1 MSGCFGAKERPMR
14 SRWVIAACMFVVS
27 ACHAG
32 PSGGAH
38 EETRF
43 YRSDWTRGIDSRLR
57 LQEPAPQNITT
68 GELFGIRD
76 TLLKVSMNRSQ
87 DFSEVASGTPR
98 SEVSFSPVFRFVNG
112 RDYEVRWSTVI
123 PADYRFDSRQ
133 PELIAQLHQGGN
145 DGSPPFALLL
155 HNGKYEVDVRG
166 APGTPSR
173 SFAFGDPIADRGEPV
188 RWMLRYRPDDRGVD
202 ALADVF
208 RNGERVVHV
217 TGVPN
222 AFPNDHQA
230 YFKLGLYKWWW
241 KTRPSDVTERTL
253 YYGDIEMKVLRQ
265 SAD

>member
-1 MSGCFGAKERPMR
+1 MPGCFGAKERPMR
-14 SRWVIAACMFVVS
+14 SRWVIAASMFVVS